1 MAKNKKG
8 HPSTSR
14 VIIFL
19 MTVSSEIFVYVCMK
33 KKERFKE
40 RKKGIFRSLQEEKR
54 FISSTDMWER
64 KIISKRFRVEKKKAW
79 NMGIASNQQVNF
91 WDNYQL
97 YPFLCVPKIRS
108 LGQGI
113 TFIFLLFFISLSIS
127 LTHFSVLNL
136 VSKEVKDILKLAIT
150 IIGYII

>member
-33 KKERFKE
+33 KRKDSKKG
-40 RKKGIFRSLQEEKR
+40 KKGIFRSLQEEKR

-64 KIISKRFRVEKKKAW
+64 KIISKRFRVEKKRPETWGLQAINKW
-79 NMGIASNQQVNF
+79 TFGTII
-91 WDNYQL
+91 NYIL
-97 YPFLCVPKIRS
+97 FYVYRK
-108 LGQGI
+108 LGLWVRG
-113 TFIFLLFFISLSIS
+113 SLSFFFYFSS
-127 LTHFSVLNL
+127 LYLSHSLIFPS
-136 VSKEVKDILKLAIT
+136 SIWWVKK
-150 IIGYII
+150 

>member
-40 RKKGIFRSLQEEKR
+40 RKKGIFVRYKR
-54 FISSTDMWER
+54 
-64 KIISKRFRVEKKKAW
+64 KK
-79 NMGIASNQQVNF
+79 
-91 WDNYQL
+91 DL
-97 YPFLCVPKIRS
+97 YPQQTCEREKSFQRDS
-108 LGQGI
+108 
-113 TFIFLLFFISLSIS
+113 
-127 LTHFSVLNL
+127 
-136 VSKEVKDILKLAIT
+136 E
-150 IIGYII
+150 